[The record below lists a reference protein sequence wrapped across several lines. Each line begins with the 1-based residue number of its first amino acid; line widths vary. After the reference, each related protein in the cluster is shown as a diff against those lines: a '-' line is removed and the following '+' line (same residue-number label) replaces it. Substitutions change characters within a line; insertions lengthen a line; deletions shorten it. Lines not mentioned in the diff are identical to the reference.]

1 MTCPYCNADI
11 LNDAETCK
19 FCGADVS
26 AEKTQAPA
34 IPEAAPLQETPS
46 RMGMKWFKLQ
56 IYFLLFADALSAIAN
71 GIMNL
76 TGGAS
81 RGEIYSDFG
90 TLKPVDMVFGVIA
103 LGLAVFCIVTRFQ
116 LAEFKKNGPKLFY
129 LLQLA
134 MLVRSCAYEIIGLAI
149 IAPTTDVSVFLSVKD
164 ILISVVTMLIY
175 IVINWIYFDR
185 RRHLFEN

>member
-19 FCGADVS
+19 FCGADVT
-26 AEKTQAPA
+26 AEKIKTQKV
-34 IPEAAPLQETPS
+34 PETTVLQEYPS

-71 GIMNL
+71 GIVNL
-76 TGGAS
+76 FGGLS
-81 RGEIYSDFG
+81 LGGIYSDFG
-90 TLKPVDMVFGVIA
+90 ILKPVDIVFGVIA
-103 LGLAVFCIVTRFQ
+103 LGIAAFCIVTRFQ
-116 LAEFKKNGPKLFY
+116 LAKFKKNGPKLFY